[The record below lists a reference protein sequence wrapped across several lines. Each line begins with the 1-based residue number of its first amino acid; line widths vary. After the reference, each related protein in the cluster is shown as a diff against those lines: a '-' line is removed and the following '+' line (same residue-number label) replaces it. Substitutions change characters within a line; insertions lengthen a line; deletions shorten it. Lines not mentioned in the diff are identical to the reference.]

1 MQKRALIGVAV
12 DANLRFFDITRFPL
26 VIARAPSGTS
36 AASDI
41 QPFYAEWDII
51 FRSGRHAA
59 LVDLTGV
66 DAVLVGAAE
75 RKQIA
80 AAIEQ
85 RRANFEK
92 HLFAEARLCGSPQV
106 RGLLT
111 ALDWLMP
118 RALPHPIRYYTKRSE
133 AEAWLLSELQH
144 TPMP

>member
-1 MQKRALIGVAV
+1 MSSFNRAA
-12 DANLRFFDITRFPL
+12 TP
-26 VIARAPSGTS
+26 
-36 AASDI
+36 
-41 QPFYAEWDII
+41 
-51 FRSGRHAA
+51 RS
-59 LVDLTGV
+59 GV

-80 AAIEQ
+80 AAIEH

-92 HLFAEARLCGSPQV
+92 HLIAEARLCGSPQV

-118 RALPHPIRYYTKRSE
+118 RALPHPIRYFTKRSE

-144 TPMP
+144 QPIP